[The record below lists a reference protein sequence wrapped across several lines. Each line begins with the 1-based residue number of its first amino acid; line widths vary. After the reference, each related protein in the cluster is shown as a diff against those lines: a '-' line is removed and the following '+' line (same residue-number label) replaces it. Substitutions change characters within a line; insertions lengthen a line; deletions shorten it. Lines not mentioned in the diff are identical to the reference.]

1 MLCPV
6 FEVGDLKVDLA
17 ARQVFRGGT
26 EVHLTPTEY
35 KLLAV
40 LIRHAGK
47 LLTHRQLLTEVWG
60 NNFAS
65 QTHYLRVYMMQLRQK
80 IEQDR
85 EKQLIDDVVAKSGV
99 TVAEDFDIPQVTDQ
113 QIQDAMKQQQQMT
126 GNPDEDDAP
135 PPPPAKT
142 DKKDTKKGK

>member
-1 MLCPV
+1 MCNMN
-6 FEVGDLKVDLA
+6 A
-17 ARQVFRGGT
+17 
-26 EVHLTPTEY
+26 
-35 KLLAV
+35 
-40 LIRHAGK
+40 
-47 LLTHRQLLTEVWG
+47 
-60 NNFAS
+60 
-65 QTHYLRVYMMQLRQK
+65 
-80 IEQDR
+80 
-85 EKQLIDDVVAKSGV
+85 VAKSGV